1 MSDEKE
7 PDFLDEIYK
16 PTKHKQEDKSS
27 ANTTPHFERGY
38 D

>member
-1 MSDEKE
+1 MSDDKE

-16 PTKHKQEDKSS
+16 PTKHKQEDESS
-27 ANTTPHFERGY
+27 ANTPPHFERGY